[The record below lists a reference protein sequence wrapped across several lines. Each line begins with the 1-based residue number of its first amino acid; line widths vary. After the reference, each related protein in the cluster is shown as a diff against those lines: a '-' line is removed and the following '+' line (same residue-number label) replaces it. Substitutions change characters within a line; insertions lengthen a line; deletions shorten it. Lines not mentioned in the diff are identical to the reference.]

1 MTVQQSIEDRAAV
14 DRTRASRNGGSI
26 GLVLLIALVL
36 VGAAVALMLIGR
48 THAEPYILV
57 LLSVLAT
64 VGVFLMFALAAG
76 ILRMSGRE
84 TASPLIKAVVDGANE
99 GILVTDPRGRVV
111 YANAAYLDL
120 AAADPDD
127 VRPVERVFIGDPGVS
142 EAVYRLLKAAR
153 EGRRLQEEV
162 RVGGHK
168 AGEPGRW
175 LRMRVRPL
183 GEGKREQRL
192 TVWSIADVTR
202 ELERHENVF
211 QELQHAIDYLD
222 HAPAGFFSAEG
233 NGSIVYLNATLANW
247 LDHDL
252 AQVGSGGLRLDD
264 IVAGEGAALLTT
276 IAAAPGDVRTE
287 VLDIDLKTRSGH
299 TLPARLFHKVAFG
312 ADGVA
317 GASRTLVLNRARD
330 DGTDPQRAAEVRFTR
345 FFHNTPM
352 AIAAVDQQSKIKRSN
367 ALFAR
372 VFHPVLKGEG
382 TADRSILDVI
392 AERDRGALE
401 AAIRKAGEG
410 QGEIAPVDAAL
421 EGAGERFARFYVTA
435 IKEEERDQE
444 AAIVYALE
452 TTEQRHLQGQVDTA
466 QTMELVGKLA
476 GGVAHDFN
484 NVLGAIIMATDFLLN
499 AHKPTDPSFQDIMQI
514 KQNANRAA
522 ALVRQLLAFSR
533 RQTLRPEVVDLNE
546 SLSDLGMLLRRFLG
560 EKIALNVVP
569 SRDLYPVKIDI
580 AQFERSIINLA
591 ANSRDAMSDGG
602 RFTLRTSNL
611 DAEGSARFQYKGMPI
626 GEYVL
631 VEVADTGVGI
641 APEIV
646 DRIFQPYFTTKDVGK
661 GTGLGLSTVYGFVKQ
676 TGGFIYVE
684 TELGKGS
691 TFRIFLPRYVAGAD
705 DVQVPQLPEAAAPA
719 IAGAIA
725 AADEVKR
732 TAATDL
738 TGEGTILLVED
749 EEGLRA
755 LNARGLAS
763 RGYTVIEAS
772 NGVEA
777 LEALEKLEKRGGQ
790 VDLVVSD
797 VVMPEM
803 DGPTL
808 FKELRRRIPDVK
820 VIFVSGYAEDAFEK
834 SLPGN
839 DRPAFLPKPFTLKQL
854 VATVKETMAS

>member
-26 GLVLLIALVL
+26 GLVLLIAIVL

-111 YANAAYLDL
+111 YANTAYLDL

-183 GEGKREQRL
+183 GGGKREQRL

-276 IAAAPGDVRTE
+276 LAAAPGDVKTE

-312 ADGVA
+312 ADGVP

-401 AAIRKAGEG
+401 AAIRRAGEG

-591 ANSRDAMSDGG
+591 ANSRDAMTDGG

-611 DAEGSARFQYKGMPI
+611 DAEASARFQYKGMPI

-631 VEVADTGVGI
+631 VEVADSGVGI

-691 TFRIFLPRYVAGAD
+691 TFRIFLPRSVAGAD
-705 DVQVPQLPEAAAPA
+705 DVQIPQLPEAAAPA

-732 TAATDL
+732 TAAADL

-777 LEALEKLEKRGGQ
+777 LDALEKLEKRGGQ